1 MPIVIATGT
10 NLGDRKANLQ
20 KAKELLKTHFQ
31 FLEESRIYESPA
43 IDYLQ
48 QPDFYNQV
56 LVFKTP
62 DLSAENVMSILLEV
76 EKLMGRTREILRG
89 PRIID
94 LDLLF
99 FDFIHHNSDHLTLPH
114 PRLFERSFVVL
125 PLQELQFYSDLEK
138 HFHFSN
144 KFDNTA
150 TPLAE

>member
-10 NLGDRKANLQ
+10 NLGNRKVNLQ
-20 KAKELLKTHFQ
+20 KAKEILSSHFQ

-43 IDYLQ
+43 VDYLQ

-62 DLSAENVMSILLEV
+62 DLQAEQVMSLLLEV
-76 EKLMGRTREILRG
+76 EKLMGRTREVLRG

-125 PLQELQFYSDLEK
+125 PLQELQIYNELEK
-138 HFHFSN
+138 HFHFTN